1 MTCGFHAGSIIIKLV
16 KDREFS
22 RISFLK
28 FKVKKKLKSMTDKS
42 SKKVFVSGCF
52 DILHSGHIAFLQ
64 EASQFG
70 DLYVGLGSDKTISEL
85 KGRMTVN
92 SEEERLYMI
101 NALSCV
107 HQVKINRGSGIL
119 DFLSD
124 MKDLKPDVFV
134 VNEDGH
140 THDKEMICTELGIEY
155 KVLKRI
161 PHANLPVRSTTS
173 LRKET
178 PIPYRIDLA
187 GTWIDQP
194 YVSKYHPGWAITAS
208 IEPTLE
214 FNERS
219 GMATSTRKKA
229 IELWNDQLP
238 MENPEKLARVL
249 FRYDNDPGTK
259 DVSGSQDSIGITIP
273 GVNRFYYEREK
284 YWPSKFEAITDLSVL
299 KWLEERLYM
308 VTLWPRPAD
317 FVVLENTNITTDN
330 VKNLNAGAEMAWD
343 GLMLK
348 DISLFTRGF
357 TASFNAQVTMFP
369 KMMNNKIAGVIDSY
383 RNTALSW
390 KLSGAGGGG
399 YLILISENEI
409 PNAIKIKIRVKDYWI

>member
-1 MTCGFHAGSIIIKLV
+1 MSDNSG
-16 KDREFS
+16 
-22 RISFLK
+22 
-28 FKVKKKLKSMTDKS
+28 
-42 SKKVFVSGCF
+42 KKVFVSGCF

-70 DLYVGLGSDKTISEL
+70 DLFVGLGSDKTVSEL

-92 SEEERLYMI
+92 SEEERLYMLE
-101 NALSCV
+101 ALSCV

-119 DFLSD
+119 DFLDD

-140 THDKEMICTELGIEY
+140 THEKEKICEELGIEY
-155 KVLKRI
+155 KVLRRV

-173 LRKET
+173 MRKET

-208 IEPTLE
+208 IEPTIE

-229 IELWNDQLP
+229 IELWNDTLP
-238 MENPEKLARVL
+238 LENPEKMAKVL

-273 GVNRFYYEREK
+273 GVNRFYYDKEN
-284 YWPSKFEAITDLSVL
+284 YWPSKFETITDISVI

-317 FVVLENTNITTDN
+317 FVVLEDTRITVEN
-330 VKNLNAGAEMAWD
+330 VKRLNEGAEMAWD
-343 GLMLK
+343 GLKDK
-348 DISLFTRGF
+348 DISLFTKGF
-357 TASFNAQVTMFP
+357 AASFDAQVTMFP
-369 KMMNNKIAGVIDSY
+369 KMMNSKIADVIDSY
-383 RNTALSW
+383 RDRALSW

-399 YLILISENEI
+399 YLILISEIEI
-409 PNAIKIKIRVKDYWI
+409 PNAIRIKIRVKDYWI

>member
-1 MTCGFHAGSIIIKLV
+1 MTIKNG
-16 KDREFS
+16 
-22 RISFLK
+22 
-28 FKVKKKLKSMTDKS
+28 
-42 SKKVFVSGCF
+42 KKVFVSGCF
-52 DILHSGHIAFLQ
+52 DILHSGHIAFLKG
-64 EASQFG
+64 ASQFG
-70 DLYVGLGSDKTISEL
+70 DLYVGLGSDKTVSDL
-85 KGRMTVN
+85 KGRTTIN

-101 NALSCV
+101 EALSCV
-107 HQVKINRGSGIL
+107 HQVNINRGSGIL
-119 DFLSD
+119 DFLED
-124 MKDLKPDVFV
+124 MKALKPDIFV

-140 THDKEMICTELGIEY
+140 TPEKEKICRNLGIEY
-155 KVLKRI
+155 KILRRI

-173 LRKET
+173 LRNET

-194 YVSKYHPGWAITAS
+194 YVSKFHPGWAITTS
-208 IEPTLE
+208 IEPTIE

-229 IELWNDQLP
+229 IELWNDHLP
-238 MENPEKLARVL
+238 MENPEKLAKIL

-273 GVNRFYYEREK
+273 GINRFYYEKEK
-284 YWPSKFEAITDLSVL
+284 YWPSKIETISDISVI

-317 FVVLENTNITTDN
+317 FVVLEDTHVTVDN
-330 VKNLNAGAEMAWD
+330 VKNLNAGAEMAWE
-343 GLMLK
+343 GLHKK
-348 DISLFTRGF
+348 DIRLFTEGF
-357 TASFNAQVTMFP
+357 SASFIAQVTMFP
-369 KMMNNKIAGVIDSY
+369 KMMNEKIAGVIDGY

-399 YLILISENEI
+399 YLVLISEKEI
-409 PNAIKIKIRVKDYWI
+409 PNAIRVRIRIKDYWM

>member
-1 MTCGFHAGSIIIKLV
+1 MNPIPN
-16 KDREFS
+16 R
-22 RISFLK
+22 
-28 FKVKKKLKSMTDKS
+28 
-42 SKKVFVSGCF
+42 KVFVSGCF
-52 DILHSGHIAFLQ
+52 DLLHSGHVSFLK

-70 DLYVGLGSDKTISEL
+70 NLCVGLGSDQTIYDL
-85 KGRMTVN
+85 KGRNTVN
-92 SEEERLYMI
+92 SEDERKYMLES
-101 NALSCV
+101 LSCV
-107 HQVKINRGSGIL
+107 HSVKINSGNGIL
-119 DFLSD
+119 DFLDD
-124 MKDLKPDVFV
+124 MRKLKPDVFI

-140 THDKEMICTELGIEY
+140 TPEKELICAEMGIEY

-161 PHANLPVRSTTS
+161 PYANLPVRSTTS

-194 YVSKYHPGWAITAS
+194 YVSKFHAGWAITAS
-208 IEPTLE
+208 IEPVID

-238 MENPEKLARVL
+238 MENPEKLAKIL

-259 DVSGSQDSIGITIP
+259 DVSGSQDSIGISMP
-273 GVNRFYYEREK
+273 GINRFYYEKGE
-284 YWPSKFEAITDLSVL
+284 YWPSEFEKITDLSII

-317 FVVLENTNITTDN
+317 FVVLENTVISSENVRKLTDASE
-330 VKNLNAGAEMAWD
+330 KAWD
-343 GLMLK
+343 GLLAR
-348 DISLFTRGF
+348 DIKTFSEGF
-357 TASFNAQVTMFP
+357 LESFNAQTRMFP
-369 KMMNNKIAGVIDSY
+369 RMVNSKIEQAIDKY
-383 RNTALSW
+383 RNIASAW

-399 YLILISENEI
+399 YLILISEKEI
-409 PNAIKIKIRVKDYWI
+409 PNAIRVKIRIKDYWI

>member
-1 MTCGFHAGSIIIKLV
+1 MTV
-16 KDREFS
+16 KDG
-22 RISFLK
+22 
-28 FKVKKKLKSMTDKS
+28 
-42 SKKVFVSGCF
+42 KKVFVSGCF

-70 DLYVGLGSDKTISEL
+70 DLYVGLGSDRTVSDL

-92 SEEERLYMI
+92 SEEERLYMLE
-101 NALSCV
+101 ALSCV
-107 HQVKINRGSGIL
+107 HRVKINKGSGIL
-119 DFLSD
+119 DFLND
-124 MKDLKPDVFV
+124 MRELNPDFFV

-140 THDKEMICTELGIEY
+140 TPEKEKICRELGIEY
-155 KVLKRI
+155 KVLRRV

-173 LRKET
+173 LRKAT

-208 IEPTLE
+208 IEPTIE

-229 IELWNDQLP
+229 IELWNDHLP
-238 MENPEKLARVL
+238 MENPEKLAKIL

-273 GVNRFYYEREK
+273 GVNRFYYEKEK
-284 YWPSKFEAITDLSVL
+284 YWPSEFETISDTSVL

-308 VTLWPRPAD
+308 ITLWPRPSG
-317 FVVLENTNITTDN
+317 FVVLADTNITAAN
-330 VKNLNAGAEMAWD
+330 VERLNAGAVKAWE
-343 GLMLK
+343 GLKGK
-348 DISLFTRGF
+348 DIRMFSEGF
-357 TASFNAQVTMFP
+357 SDSFNAQVKMFP
-369 KMMNNKIAGVIDSY
+369 RMMNDKIGSVIDHY
-383 RNTALSW
+383 RDTALAW

-399 YLILISENEI
+399 YLILVSEKEI
-409 PNAIKIKIRVKDYWI
+409 PNAIRIRIRIKDYWI

>member
-1 MTCGFHAGSIIIKLV
+1 MGSKNG
-16 KDREFS
+16 
-22 RISFLK
+22 
-28 FKVKKKLKSMTDKS
+28 
-42 SKKVFVSGCF
+42 KKVFVSGCF

-70 DLYVGLGSDKTISEL
+70 DLYVGLGSDRTISDL

-92 SEEERLYMI
+92 SEEERLYML

-107 HQVKINRGSGIL
+107 HQAKINRGSGIL
-119 DFLSD
+119 DFLDD
-124 MKDLKPDVFV
+124 MKELMPDVFV

-140 THDKEMICTELGIEY
+140 TYDKEHICMELGIEY
-155 KVLKRI
+155 KVLKRV
-161 PHANLPVRSTTS
+161 PHANLPVRSSTS

-208 IEPTLE
+208 IEPTIE

-229 IELWNDQLP
+229 IELWNDNLP
-238 MENPEKLARVL
+238 MENPEKLAKIL

-273 GVNRFYYEREK
+273 GVNRFYYDREK
-284 YWPSKFEAITDLSVL
+284 YWPSKFETISDLSVI

-317 FVVLENTNITTDN
+317 FVVLSDTNITIEN
-330 VKNLNAGAEMAWD
+330 VKNLNAGAEMAWE
-343 GLMLK
+343 GLIKK
-348 DISLFTRGF
+348 DISLFTKGF
-357 TASFNAQVTMFP
+357 NASFDAQVTMFP
-369 KMMNNKIAGVIDSY
+369 KMMNDKIAGVIDTY

-399 YLILISENEI
+399 YLILISEKEI
-409 PNAIKIKIRVKDYWI
+409 PNAIRVRIRIKDFWI

>member
-1 MTCGFHAGSIIIKLV
+1 MK
-16 KDREFS
+16 S
-22 RISFLK
+22 R
-28 FKVKKKLKSMTDKS
+28 
-42 SKKVFVSGCF
+42 KKVFVSGCF
-52 DILHSGHIAFLQ
+52 DILHSGHIAFLK

-70 DLYVGLGSDKTISEL
+70 DLYVGLGSDKTVNDL
-85 KGRMTVN
+85 KGRKTVN
-92 SEEERLYMI
+92 SEDERLYMLE
-101 NALSCV
+101 ALSCV
-107 HQVKINRGSGIL
+107 HKVKINKGSGIL
-119 DFLSD
+119 DFLDD
-124 MKDLKPDVFV
+124 MKSLKPDLFI

-140 THDKEMICTELGIEY
+140 TPEKEDICKELDIEY

-208 IEPTLE
+208 IEPVIE

-229 IELWNDQLP
+229 IELWNSNLP
-238 MENPEKLARVL
+238 MENPEKLAKIL

-259 DVSGSQDSIGITIP
+259 DVSGSQDSIGITMP
-273 GVNRFYYEREK
+273 GINRFYYEKEK
-284 YWPSKFEAITDLSVL
+284 YWPSKFETITDLSII
-299 KWLEERLYM
+299 KWLEDRLYM

-317 FVVLENTNITTDN
+317 FVVLENTNISAEN
-330 VKNLNAGAEMAWD
+330 VNKLTAAAEMAWE
-343 GLMLK
+343 GLNTK
-348 DISLFTRGF
+348 DIKRFSEGF
-357 TASFNAQVTMFP
+357 TASFNSQIAMFP
-369 KMMNNKIAGVIDSY
+369 KMMNDKIARVIDMH
-383 RNTALSW
+383 RDKALAW

-399 YLILISENEI
+399 YLILISEEAI
-409 PNAIKIKIRVKDYWI
+409 PNAIKVKIRIKDYWI